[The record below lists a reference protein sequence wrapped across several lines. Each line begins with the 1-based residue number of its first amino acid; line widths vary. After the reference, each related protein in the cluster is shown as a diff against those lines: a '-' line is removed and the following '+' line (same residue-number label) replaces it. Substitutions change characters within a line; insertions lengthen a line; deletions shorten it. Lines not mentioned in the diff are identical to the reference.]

1 MRSLY
6 LFGLWFTVFSVLY
19 IIMPM
24 SFFRKLRWNL
34 IGILGKLALWIWA
47 KSTRMKIIGQ
57 ERYKEL
63 RDKGKA
69 VIFLVWHGRIF
80 IVPYFFRK
88 RGIMP
93 LISPSKDGEFPAQ
106 IMSRWGYRNLRGSS
120 SHAVI
125 RVWNRMKNELK
136 KGGEVII
143 VPDGPRGPDREM
155 KLGGIKLAQE
165 TGAVLVP
172 FTFSTSRKKFL
183 KSWDKF
189 LIFYPFTKVVAV
201 YGPPMNVDPA
211 LKDDALEKERQK
223 IERVLIELDE
233 KVDRFYG

>member
-1 MRSLY
+1 
-6 LFGLWFTVFSVLY
+6 
-19 IIMPM
+19 M

-125 RVWNRMKNELK
+125 RVWNRMKSELK

-172 FTFSTSRKKFL
+172 FTFSSSRKKFL

-211 LKDDALEKERQK
+211 LKDDALEIERQK

-233 KVDRFYG
+233 KADRFYG

>member
-1 MRSLY
+1 
-6 LFGLWFTVFSVLY
+6 
-19 IIMPM
+19 M
-24 SFFRKLRWNL
+24 SIFRKLRWSL
-34 IGILGKLALWIWA
+34 IGILGKFALWLWA
-47 KSTRMKIIGQ
+47 KSARIKIIGE

-63 RDKGKA
+63 RDSGKA
-69 VIFLVWHGRIF
+69 VVFLVWHGRIF

-93 LISPSKDGEFPAQ
+93 LISPSQDGEIPAQ
-106 IMSRWGYRNLRGSS
+106 IMSRWGYRNIRGSS

-189 LIFYPFTKVVAV
+189 LIFYPFSKVVAV
-201 YGPPMNVDPA
+201 YGSPMNVDPA
-211 LKDDALEKERQK
+211 LKDDGLEKERQK
-223 IERVLIELDE
+223 IERVLTELDE
-233 KVDRFYG
+233 KADRFYG

>member
-1 MRSLY
+1 
-6 LFGLWFTVFSVLY
+6 
-19 IIMPM
+19 MPM
-24 SFFRKLRWNL
+24 SFFLKLRWNL
-34 IGILGKLALWIWA
+34 IGILGKLALWLWA

-93 LISPSKDGEFPAQ
+93 LISPSKDGEIPAQ
-106 IMSRWGYRNLRGSS
+106 IMSRWGYRNIRGSS

-125 RVWNRMKNELK
+125 KVWNRMKNELK

-165 TGAVLVP
+165 TGALLVP

-233 KVDRFYG
+233 KADRFYG

>member
-1 MRSLY
+1 
-6 LFGLWFTVFSVLY
+6 
-19 IIMPM
+19 MPM
-24 SFFRKLRWNL
+24 SFFRKLRWSL
-34 IGILGKLALWIWA
+34 IGILGKLALWLWA
-47 KSTRMKIIGQ
+47 KSTRMKIIG
-57 ERYKEL
+57 EEGYKEL
-63 RDKGKA
+63 RNKGKA

-93 LISPSKDGEFPAQ
+93 LISPSQDGEIPAQ
-106 IMSRWGYRNLRGSS
+106 IMSRWGYKNIRGSS

-125 RVWNRMKNELK
+125 KVWNRMKNELK

-172 FTFSTSRKKFL
+172 FTFSTSRKNFL

-189 LIFYPFTKVVAV
+189 LIFYPFSKVIAV
-201 YGPPMNVDPA
+201 YGPPMNVEPA

-233 KVDRFYG
+233 KADRFYG